1 MACEICDTPWPELGA
16 LRHWRI
22 AVAREQNYLGKCI
35 IALRRHEEDFLA
47 LREDE
52 REEMWQA
59 ASAVRDAL
67 TRCFAPDRFN
77 YQVLGNSVPHVH
89 MQLTADERDEMW
101 QAASAV
107 RDALTR
113 SFGPDHFNYQVL
125 GNSVPHVHMH
135 LTPRYTSP
143 REFAGVTFTDVH
155 WGTWPFPAD
164 QEPPGL
170 LKALADAIS
179 REMPS
184 KGDAK

>member
-1 MACEICDTPWPELGA
+1 MACEICDSPWPELGSF
-16 LRHWRI
+16 RHWRI
-22 AVAREQNYLGKCI
+22 TVARDQKYLGKCI

-47 LREDE
+47 LR
-52 REEMWQA
+52 
-59 ASAVRDAL
+59 
-67 TRCFAPDRFN
+67 
-77 YQVLGNSVPHVH
+77 
-89 MQLTADERDEMW
+89 ADERDEMW

-143 REFAGVTFTDVH
+143 REFAGMTFTDEH

-164 QEPPGL
+164 QDLPAGL
-170 LKALADAIS
+170 LKTLAEAIA

-184 KGDAK
+184 KGAAN